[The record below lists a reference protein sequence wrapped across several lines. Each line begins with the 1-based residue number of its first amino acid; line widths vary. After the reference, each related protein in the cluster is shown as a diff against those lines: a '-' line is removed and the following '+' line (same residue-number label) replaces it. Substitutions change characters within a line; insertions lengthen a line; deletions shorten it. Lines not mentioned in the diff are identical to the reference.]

1 MCMCSVMSDSVTPW
15 NGDCQAPPFM
25 GFPRK
30 ESWSELPLPSPQHLS
45 NPGIEPVSP
54 ALHMDFLPLCHLG
67 SIFHY
72 IPFYIFSTLTIVAN
86 D

>member
-30 ESWSELPLPSPQHLS
+30 ESWSELPFPPPGDLL
-45 NPGIEPVSP
+45 NGGIEAATWEAYSE
-54 ALHMDFLPLCHLG
+54 
-67 SIFHY
+67 
-72 IPFYIFSTLTIVAN
+72 
-86 D
+86 